1 MMDAAQEAFY
11 RAIRTAKAAPKNQ
24 RQQRR
29 SGELAPVGD
38 AMDGFIRD
46 QGWQG
51 ASAFATITTNWSTLV
66 GQDLAE
72 HVAPIRCQDAI
83 LTIQAE
89 STAWA
94 TQVRMLLPHMLDV
107 LTQALGPG
115 IVTSIEVLGPTSPS
129 WVKGPRRVKGRGPRD
144 TYG

>member
-1 MMDAAQEAFY
+1 MNSSQEAFY
-11 RAIRTAKAAPKNQ
+11 RAMRTAKAGPKRK

-38 AMDGFIRD
+38 VMDGFIKE

-51 ASAFATITTNWSTLV
+51 ASAFATITANWSALV
-66 GQDLAE
+66 GRDLAE
-72 HVAPIRCQDAI
+72 HVVPIRCQDAT

-94 TQVRMLLPHMLDV
+94 TQVRMLLPHMLQV
-107 LTQALGPG
+107 LTQSLGPE
-115 IVTSIEVLGPTSPS
+115 IVTTIEVLGPTSPS

>member
-1 MMDAAQEAFY
+1 MDAAQEAFY
-11 RAIRTAKAAPKNQ
+11 RAIRAAKAGPKE
-24 RQQRR
+24 RRPQRR
-29 SGELAPVGD
+29 SGELGPIGD
-38 AMDGFIRD
+38 AMDGFIKE

-51 ASAFATITTNWSTLV
+51 ASVFASITTNWARLV
-66 GQDLAE
+66 GTDLAQ
-72 HVAPIRCQDAI
+72 HVHPVRCQDAI

-94 TQVRMLLPHMLDV
+94 TQVRMLVPQMQEV
-107 LTQALGPG
+107 LLQALGPG
-115 IVTSIEVLGPTSPS
+115 VVTAIEVLGPRTPS